1 MEEWKR
7 VSLRDVTDIIGDGLH
22 GTPLFSTNGEY
33 AFVNG
38 NNLSDGIIDIKADTK
53 MCELSE
59 YEKYRKELSDRTL
72 FLSINGTIGNTAKYN
87 GEKIILGKSA
97 CYLNVK
103 KDYNLDYIYY
113 VLRSPAF
120 QTAITG
126 LATGTTIKNVSLK
139 TIREYEFSAPN
150 YEKQTRIAG
159 MLRAIDDKIQ
169 NNNRINHN
177 LEEQAQALY
186 KSWFVDFEPFKDGKF
201 VESELGMIPKGW
213 SIIPFKDFLSPF
225 SRKVPVGMYPE
236 YSVTNT
242 GIVPRAEKFNK
253 RLSGSMSYNKE
264 LRKYDLVFGM
274 SREILNWGIMLD
286 EVGSVSSAYNIYDI
300 DEEFIN
306 PLYLKYYIEHR
317 ISYFGDLIGTAA
329 REGQSLDKGALMQKN
344 AIVPPAGVLDS
355 FMEKDIAIRK
365 GISALLSE
373 NSHLVSFR
381 DSLLPKLMSGE
392 ITC

>member
-1 MEEWKR
+1 MKEWKR

-72 FLSINGTIGNTAKYN
+72 FLSINGTIGNIAKYN

-103 KDYNLDYIYY
+103 KDYNPDYIYY

-120 QTAITG
+120 QTTITG

-150 YEKQTRIAG
+150 YEEQTRIAG

-177 LEEQAQALY
+177 LP
-186 KSWFVDFEPFKDGKF
+186 S
-201 VESELGMIPKGW
+201 
-213 SIIPFKDFLSPF
+213 
-225 SRKVPVGMYPE
+225 
-236 YSVTNT
+236 
-242 GIVPRAEKFNK
+242 
-253 RLSGSMSYNKE
+253 
-264 LRKYDLVFGM
+264 
-274 SREILNWGIMLD
+274 
-286 EVGSVSSAYNIYDI
+286 
-300 DEEFIN
+300 
-306 PLYLKYYIEHR
+306 
-317 ISYFGDLIGTAA
+317 
-329 REGQSLDKGALMQKN
+329 
-344 AIVPPAGVLDS
+344 
-355 FMEKDIAIRK
+355 
-365 GISALLSE
+365 
-373 NSHLVSFR
+373 
-381 DSLLPKLMSGE
+381 
-392 ITC
+392 